1 MVTEVIYSEE
11 TVLDMLKKLENDL
24 LKGNII
30 LVERLPPVRETE
42 KYRDHIANILR
53 EFHKAFI
60 LVRIVFADGVRRG
73 YAIII
78 SGEGELGELPQRGI
92 VEGLEVE
99 YSNDR
104 KRKIVYRPVAF
115 TSPQEL
121 VNNLERFAKLYHES
135 EVRIVELKLPEAYRE
150 QTLLYY

>member
-11 TVLDMLKKLENDL
+11 TVLDMLRKLENDL

-60 LVRIVFADGVRRG
+60 LIRIVFADGVRRG

-78 SGEGELGELPQRGI
+78 SGEGELGEIPQRGI

-99 YSNDR
+99 YMGDK

>member
-1 MVTEVIYSEE
+1 MVTEVVYSDE
-11 TVLDMLKKLENDL
+11 TVLDMLRKLENDL

-42 KYRDHIANILR
+42 KYRDHIVNILR

-60 LVRIVFADGVRRG
+60 LVRIVFADGIRRG

-78 SGEGELGELPQRGI
+78 TGEGELGEIPQRGI

-99 YSNDR
+99 YTSEK
-104 KRKIVYRPVAF
+104 KRKVVYRPVAF
-115 TSPQEL
+115 TSAKEL
-121 VNNLERFAKLYHES
+121 MNNLERFARLYHES

>member
-24 LKGNII
+24 LRGNII

-42 KYRDHIANILR
+42 KYRDHIANILK

-99 YSNDR
+99 YSGDK

-121 VNNLERFAKLYHES
+121 VSNLERFAKLYHES